1 MIKSNLT
8 QRIETAILNN
18 LVYNDEYTRRVIPF
32 LKAEYFTDH
41 TEKTIYQTLW
51 SYVDKY
57 KASPDIEALTI
68 DLQKAPQTEEQYKS
82 IQEYLTKH
90 FIAHSKVDEQ
100 WLLDET
106 EKF

>member
-32 LKAEYFTDH
+32 LKPEYFTDH

-68 DLQKAPQTEEQYKS
+68 DLQNAPQTEAQYKS

-90 FIAHSKVDEQ
+90 FDTHSKVDDQ
-100 WLLDET
+100 WL
-106 EKF
+106 